1 MLHAALVIGLGFGLL
16 LGSLYFLHYAQKENL
31 SKWNILAARVSSLF
45 AVLLILGVLVG
56 GIIKMACHGCHGK
69 SDKCNT
75 SASCSS
81 EGKGSCE
88 KPSGNCHGGH
98 GYGHGKGHG
107 GACHG
112 EMKNPHGNCPAM
124 QEGTEEEVEITV
136 DSTKDGK
143 IIKKEV
149 KVTKTI

>member
-31 SKWNILAARVSSLF
+31 SKWNVLAARISSWF

-56 GIIKMACHGCHGK
+56 GVVKMACHGCHGK
-69 SDKCNT
+69 SGKCHS
-75 SASCSS
+75 SASCSG

-88 KPSGNCHGGH
+88 KSNEGCHSGH
-98 GYGHGKGHG
+98 GYGRGKGHG
-107 GACHG
+107 GGCHG
-112 EMKNPHGNCPAM
+112 EMKNPHGACPAM
-124 QEGTEEEVEITV
+124 QEGLEEEVEISV
-136 DSTKDGK
+136 DSTADGK

-149 KVTKTI
+149 KVTKTL